1 MVSHICMHVL
11 WPRQVAPERLTSIRR
26 HHVAARTDASIRL
39 PVQVRRWHARILR
52 ACLREPTGADAR
64 TLARAAPGAALES
77 LPDSAALHRVV
88 GPAHETIGEALP
100 PEAARRLG
108 ALYREECARH
118 LLVTA
123 NLRRVQALLEAMQ
136 IPFLVVKGPALEAL
150 AYRVP
155 RIRFYQ
161 DLDIVVPRREFPAAL
176 EAFEESGAEVVD
188 PNWLY
193 HHEHVAGEL
202 RLSTGVDLHWHL
214 LFFDE
219 LRKTTAI
226 DMEEIFSRARGVPAL
241 GPTALTTDPVDT
253 LIHLCLHACLE
264 GGGRLI
270 WLKDIERS
278 IANDPSSWDDVLERS
293 SAWRVNLFVGTMLMR
308 SRAVLGTPVPDS
320 VIEHLLPNRP
330 WRAMLRAADRLFP
343 VATPRRRETPA
354 TLVAQGMHTDVL
366 STIGFLAKVPARRGF
381 AAAASLI
388 GRGQQSADEAG
399 PAPDVR
405 AAFLRRVA
413 DGT

>member
-1 MVSHICMHVL
+1 MHVL
-11 WPRQVAPERLTSIRR
+11 WPVKSPPKGLTSFRR

-155 RIRFYQ
+155 ASASTKTSTSSCR
-161 DLDIVVPRREFPAAL
+161 RREFPAAL
-176 EAFEESGAEVVD
+176 EHSRRAVQNRRS
-188 PNWLY
+188 
-193 HHEHVAGEL
+193 EL
-202 RLSTGVDLHWHL
+202 ALP
-214 LFFDE
+214 
-219 LRKTTAI
+219 
-226 DMEEIFSRARGVPAL
+226 SRAR
-241 GPTALTTDPVDT
+241 
-253 LIHLCLHACLE
+253 
-264 GGGRLI
+264 
-270 WLKDIERS
+270 
-278 IANDPSSWDDVLERS
+278 
-293 SAWRVNLFVGTMLMR
+293 
-308 SRAVLGTPVPDS
+308 
-320 VIEHLLPNRP
+320 
-330 WRAMLRAADRLFP
+330 
-343 VATPRRRETPA
+343 RR
-354 TLVAQGMHTDVL
+354 
-366 STIGFLAKVPARRGF
+366 
-381 AAAASLI
+381 
-388 GRGQQSADEAG
+388 
-399 PAPDVR
+399 
-405 AAFLRRVA
+405 
-413 DGT
+413 